1 LFTSSSRLFAAIL
14 LSSASFAA
22 VGAVITPQYDSFTN
36 LPGATFA
43 GHGIATD
50 PTAITR
56 QGSLTLGM
64 AATPRYI
71 AGTLANNGAG
81 TYFATPG
88 VGLQAG
94 YSTWNFDFYLNDTSG
109 LGKQGMTYSLLYEF
123 TPGTYT
129 DVSAFGTLDLT
140 SYAFAADTAAVQNSL
155 NLGMGFLGTPA
166 GSIIA
171 APAGAFNASAN
182 GQYSF
187 ALIASNAGV
196 EVARSA
202 INVNVGDVPE
212 PASIALIGLAM
223 LGMAGALKL
232 GKRRK

>member
-1 LFTSSSRLFAAIL
+1 MFTSSSRLFAAIL

-36 LPGATFA
+36 LPGATF
-43 GHGIATD
+43 GGKGIPTD

-56 QGSLTLGM
+56 VGSLTLGL
-64 AATPRYI
+64 AATPRYT

-88 VGLQAG
+88 VGLKPD
-94 YSTWNFDFYLNDTSG
+94 YSTWNFDFYLRDTTG

-123 TPGTYT
+123 NPGSNTNVT
-129 DVSAFGTLDLT
+129 QFGTLDLT
-140 SYAFAADTAAVQNSL
+140 ASAFGAGTGSVENSL
-155 NLGMGFLGTPA
+155 NLGMAFLKTQSP
-166 GSIIA
+166 SIIT

-212 PASIALIGLAM
+212 PASLALFGLAM
-223 LGMAGALKL
+223 VGMAGALKL
-232 GKRRK
+232 GQRRK